1 MLQDVTPE
9 TLTTKVRNSG
19 TQVPS
24 FQNRYPPLTPK
35 TLRQENG
42 PHVVTRCS
50 KGGVPRLLHQRQNKK
65 KKLISELLYCKS
77 G

>member
-50 KGGVPRLLHQRQNKK
+50 KGGVPRSLNLDKTKK
-65 KKLISELLYCKS
+65 EAHF
-77 G
+77 

>member
-24 FQNRYPPLTPK
+24 FQKSVSPLTPK
-35 TLRQENG
+35 TLCQENG
-42 PHVVTRCS
+42 PPVATTCS
-50 KGGVPRLLHQRQNKK
+50 KGGVPRLLHQGQNKK